1 MFLLEPTTS
10 VLPFFVFFTNLD
22 LTLPELEY
30 FFFFRDHFPDVGISL
45 LLTIWEK
52 SSGVEFSDL
61 WCCSS
66 MRLSGGGDL
75 LHDRDPRD
83 THRSGVDG
91 IIPVGTPA
99 NKMLMYLIESQVK
112 PLFRWL
118 YHNQD
123 LSSRVY
129 GEGSPF

>member
-10 VLPFFVFFTNLD
+10 VLPFFVFFRNWD
-22 LTLPELEY
+22 LTLPELED
-30 FFFFRDHFPDVGISL
+30 FLFFRDHFPDVGISL

-52 SSGVEFSDL
+52 SSGVEFPDL
-61 WCCSS
+61 CCWDCSS

-91 IIPVGTPA
+91 IIPVGTLA
-99 NKMLMYLIESQVK
+99 KKSDVDVSN
-112 PLFRWL
+112 
-118 YHNQD
+118 
-123 LSSRVY
+123 
-129 GEGSPF
+129 